1 MTDIQTGAGRILIVD
16 DEATAVENLAHV
28 CRKEGYEV
36 TTRTSG
42 TGAMD
47 ALNQQRF
54 DLILTDLRMEKV
66 DGMALLEHAKVCS
79 PETAVVL
86 ITGYATLDSA
96 VSAMKAGAFHYVA
109 KPFRLDEVR
118 EVVRNALELTHLKR
132 ENRQLKEQLSECKGG
147 STIITQDAAMQHLME
162 MAQQVAAT
170 DSNVLILG
178 ESGTGKELLA
188 RYIHDQSNRRD
199 KIFRALNCGALQEDL
214 LTNEL
219 FGHEKGAYTGAT
231 EARAGL
237 IEATNGG
244 TLFLDEIAEMS
255 LKMQVR
261 LLRVIQE
268 REVQRLGATK
278 TIPVD
283 IRLITATHQDLPSE
297 VAAGRFRQD
306 LYYRLDVVGLR
317 LPPLAQRRGDIPL
330 LAHYFLHKHALR
342 LNRAVDDI
350 DPAAMVA
357 LLDYDYPGNIRE
369 LENIIERG
377 VVLTKQNFLTLNSL
391 PSTLVQF
398 TAQKAPESEEQR
410 LPTLFEREADY
421 IRHVLEYCRGNR
433 TQAAKILGIDRVSL
447 WRKLK
452 KYGMEEE
459 QSSTPTPSGNNF

>member
-1 MTDIQTGAGRILIVD
+1 MDETKSCTGKILIVD

-28 CRKEGYEV
+28 CRKEGHDV
-36 TTRTSG
+36 TTRT
-42 TGAMD
+42 TGMG
-47 ALNQQRF
+47 ALEALEQSHF

-66 DGMALLEHAKVCS
+66 DGMAILKRAKLAD
-79 PETAVVL
+79 PETVVIL

-96 VSAMKAGAFHYVA
+96 VSAMKAGAFHYIA

-118 EVVRNALELTHLKR
+118 EVVRNALEIHNLKR
-132 ENRQLKEQLSECKGG
+132 ENRLLKGRLENSPDG
-147 STIITQDAAMQHLME
+147 STIITQDAVMRRLLD
-162 MAQQVAAT
+162 MARQVAPT
-170 DSNVLILG
+170 NTNILING

-188 RYIHDQSNRRD
+188 RYIHDQSSRSD
-199 KIFRALNCGALQEDL
+199 KTFQALNCGALQKEL
-214 LTNEL
+214 LANEL

-231 EARAGL
+231 ESRIGL

-255 LKMQVR
+255 LTMQVK

-283 IRLITATHQDLPSE
+283 IRLIAATHQDLHKE

-330 LAHYFLHKHALR
+330 LAYHFLQKHASRMGR
-342 LNRAVDDI
+342 LVDDI
-350 DPAAMVA
+350 DPEAMIA

-377 VVLTKQNFLTLNSL
+377 VALARESQLSLTNLPATLSEHA
-391 PSTLVQF
+391 VQ
-398 TAQKAPESEEQR
+398 AVREKAGKR
-410 LPTLFEREADY
+410 LPTLAEREADY
-421 IRHVLEYCRGNR
+421 IRYVLESCRENR
-433 TQAAKILGIDRVSL
+433 TRAAKVLGIDRVSL

-452 KYGMEEE
+452 KYGLEENQE
-459 QSSTPTPSGNNF
+459 SDPVQPRK